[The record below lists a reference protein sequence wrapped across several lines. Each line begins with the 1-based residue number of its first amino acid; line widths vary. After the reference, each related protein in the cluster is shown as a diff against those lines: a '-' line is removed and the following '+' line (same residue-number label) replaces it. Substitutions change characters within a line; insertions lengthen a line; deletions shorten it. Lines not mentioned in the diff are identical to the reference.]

1 MPGSASTSRD
11 EVRRLI
17 GRLPAQGL
25 AAAPT
30 SEGAVIVDLSKAAD
44 LQAAFALVR
53 AARQL
58 TPESASDPREP
69 LEAALVAL
77 ARALG
82 ESFGEPADEREE
94 KERERHGRR
103 AAR

>member
-1 MPGSASTSRD
+1 LPASVSASRD

-17 GRLPAQGL
+17 GRLPSQGL

-30 SEGAVIVDLSKAAD
+30 TEGAVIVDLSKAAD
-44 LQAAFALVR
+44 LEDAFALVR
-53 AARQL
+53 SARDL
-58 TPESASDPREP
+58 SPAIPGDPREP

-82 ESFGEPADEREE
+82 DGAGVVEE
-94 KERERHGRR
+94 QERHDRR

>member
-1 MPGSASTSRD
+1 VSASRD

-17 GRLPAQGL
+17 GRLPSQGL

-30 SEGAVIVDLSKAAD
+30 TEGAMIVDLSKAAD
-44 LQAAFALVR
+44 LEAAFALVR
-53 AARQL
+53 SARDL
-58 TPESASDPREP
+58 SPAIPGDPRDP

-77 ARALG
+77 ARALDDG
-82 ESFGEPADEREE
+82 DGAGVVEE
-94 KERERHGRR
+94 QERHDRR